1 MLSIAPATTEA
12 QLDAVR
18 ALMRAFVA
26 WHRERHRADI
36 ALVDAYFDRAAFEAE
51 LADLHRIYAPP
62 DATVLLALV
71 DGSPAGCGALRR
83 LDATTGELKR
93 MFVPATDRGRGVGLG
108 LGRSL
113 LAAARTAGYRRLRLD
128 TSIRQ
133 LEAQRLYERLGFR
146 PIEPYY
152 AVPPNLRDWLVFM
165 ELDLSEHP

>member
-1 MLSIAPATTEA
+1 MHSIAPATTES

-36 ALVDAYFDRAAFEAE
+36 ALVDAYFDPAAFEAE
-51 LADLHRIYAPP
+51 LADLHRIYAAP

-93 MFVPATDRGRGVGLG
+93 MFVPEIYRGRGVGLE

-113 LAAARTAGYRRLRLD
+113 LIAAGIAGYRRPRLD

-146 PIEPYY
+146 AIEPYY
-152 AVPPNLRDWLVFM
+152 DVPPALRDWLVFM
-165 ELDLSEHP
+165 ELDLSKRS